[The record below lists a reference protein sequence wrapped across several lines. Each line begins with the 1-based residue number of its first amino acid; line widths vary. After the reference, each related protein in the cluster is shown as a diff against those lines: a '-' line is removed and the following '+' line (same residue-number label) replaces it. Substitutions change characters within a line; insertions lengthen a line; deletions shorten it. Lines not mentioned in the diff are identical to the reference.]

1 MASGIFGSRAV
12 AADFLKVGLLE
23 EPKTLNLWM
32 AGDKWSGRVL
42 SLMYQRLYIRDPET
56 LALIPWL
63 AEKQPVYD
71 AAAVSFTVKLRPAKW
86 SDGTDFTSEDVAFTG
101 QLIKAFKIPRY
112 RSRWGFIKK
121 IETPDKHTVVFY
133 LEKPMAIFNTRA
145 LTSPIVQ
152 KKEWF
157 DIAEKAKKSEKPLTT
172 LQNHKIQK
180 PVGTGPYVLKE
191 WRQGAFIFLEKNKH
205 FFGTGQKISNRKLGP
220 FIDGMIFKFFG
231 TSDAAILALKKG
243 TIDMF
248 WWGIQPGYLD
258 DLKKAA
264 DIELFANE
272 RSALYYWGF
281 NMRKAPFNDIHFRQ
295 AIATIIDKDF
305 IVSRILQGRGTR
317 MDSVIPPGN
326 TFWLCPDLQMY
337 GKGLTKTDRIKKA
350 YEILKKAGYRWQV
363 EPVSAAGAVQTGK
376 GFLMPDGKPMEKMTI
391 LTPPA
396 NYDPMRAMSGM
407 IIQEWVKELGIPI
420 SAKPMSLSA
429 LLAKVNSQRDF
440 DAFILGYGRLDIDP
454 DWLRKFFH
462 SRQDK
467 KRGGNKAGYRN
478 PEFDQLADDS
488 AAMMDK
494 EKRREM
500 VWEMQKMILRDL
512 PYIPLYTP
520 DLTEAVRKG
529 KFEGWVQTLEGI
541 GNLWSFCEIKPK

>member
-1 MASGIFGSRAV
+1 MTPTRTVARKYSYRKIWLFIACVFVCMFASGFFGSRAV

-56 LALIPWL
+56 LSLTPWL

-71 AAAVSFTVKLRPAKW
+71 AESVSFTVKLRPAKW

-101 QLIKAFKIPRY
+101 QLIKEFKIPRY
-112 RSRWGFIKK
+112 QSRWGFIKK
-121 IETPDKHTVVFY
+121 IEPPDKHTVVFY
-133 LEKPMAIFNTRA
+133 LEKPMAIFTTRA

-191 WRQGAFIFLEKNKH
+191 WRQGAFIFLKKNKH
-205 FFGTGQKISNRKLGP
+205 FFGTGQEISNRKLGP

-258 DLKKAA
+258 DLKKAS

-326 TFWLCPDLQMY
+326 TFWLYD
-337 GKGLTKTDRIKKA
+337 
-350 YEILKKAGYRWQV
+350 AG
-363 EPVSAAGAVQTGK
+363 SFMTAG
-376 GFLMPDGKPMEKMTI
+376 
-391 LTPPA
+391 
-396 NYDPMRAMSGM
+396 
-407 IIQEWVKELGIPI
+407 
-420 SAKPMSLSA
+420 
-429 LLAKVNSQRDF
+429 
-440 DAFILGYGRLDIDP
+440 
-454 DWLRKFFH
+454 
-462 SRQDK
+462 
-467 KRGGNKAGYRN
+467 
-478 PEFDQLADDS
+478 
-488 AAMMDK
+488 
-494 EKRREM
+494 
-500 VWEMQKMILRDL
+500 
-512 PYIPLYTP
+512 
-520 DLTEAVRKG
+520 
-529 KFEGWVQTLEGI
+529 
-541 GNLWSFCEIKPK
+541 